1 MSINTPITAAGS
13 SADYTSAF
21 KKHFGDRPVA
31 FALSES
37 RPSTSSSSHPSH
49 GGPTDP
55 FAASS
60 STSFASRSVT
70 REEGVDETT
79 RTQLANLGWRIR
91 ATVNQGY
98 SRTATTSPGSGSG
111 SGLGFVS
118 ERDVLRNVSNSRR
131 GWSRVST
138 APSAAT
144 FDGMRC
150 IHGPDN
156 DMSTPPAPA
165 AALQKRARR
174 LSDSDHEEHPMQD
187 AEEEEEAAERC
198 IKGLPKLSFSSSTS
212 SASSMLST
220 SPYTAEPAIP
230 GLLPAGRS
238 KSFVRTHSTHIPPS
252 GIDVDMHEEAYD
264 FSTHFGRTDF

>member
-1 MSINTPITAAGS
+1 MSFNTPITAAGS

-37 RPSTSSSSHPSH
+37 RASSSSSSSHSH
-49 GGPTDP
+49 GGPADP

-60 STSFASRSVT
+60 STSFASRSVA
-70 REEGVDETT
+70 REEVVDDAT

-98 SRTATTSPGSGSG
+98 TRTSTCNTGS
-111 SGLGFVS
+111 GFVS
-118 ERDVLRNVSNSRR
+118 ERDVLRNVTNSRR
-131 GWSRVST
+131 EWSRVATAPTT
-138 APSAAT
+138 APS
-144 FDGMRC
+144 FDELRC
-150 IHGPDN
+150 TAGAD
-156 DMSTPPAPA
+156 DAMAPPAV
-165 AALQKRARR
+165 QKRTRR
-174 LSDSDHEEHPMQD
+174 LSDSDHEEGHPMQD
-187 AEEEEEAAERC
+187 GEEEGERERR

-220 SPYTAEPAIP
+220 SPYAAEPTTL
-230 GLLPAGRS
+230 GLPYAGRS
-238 KSFVRTHSTHIPPS
+238 KSFVRTHSTHIPPPKDAP
-252 GIDVDMHEEAYD
+252 GMDVDMHEQAYD